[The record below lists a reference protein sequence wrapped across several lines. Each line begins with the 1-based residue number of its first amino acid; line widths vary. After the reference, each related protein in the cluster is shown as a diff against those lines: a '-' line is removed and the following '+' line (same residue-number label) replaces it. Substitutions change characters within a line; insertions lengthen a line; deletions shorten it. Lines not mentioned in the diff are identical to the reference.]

1 MDHEDCDCE
10 LCVQYEDEIEGEFEG
25 DFEDEQPYHHAVI
38 NYLFPNDPM
47 IALQTALDEML
58 ADAIAGR
65 KAH

>member
-10 LCVQYEDEIEGEFEG
+10 LCVRYDNGIEDELED
-25 DFEDEQPYHHAVI
+25 DFEDEQPYDHNAI
-38 NYLFPNDPM
+38 NYLFPVGPM
-47 IALQTALDEML
+47 EALQTALDEML